1 MYQILLT
8 RRYLVSK
15 IMPMLAA
22 AAVLLCTAM
31 VLIVWSV
38 MGGFLT
44 MLINSGRTVVGDVII
59 AWPNAGF
66 AHYDDLINRL
76 EQDPQIKAA
85 TPIIETYGI
94 ISLPDGRKETI
105 ILRGIDG
112 ESYARVTAFEDT
124 IYWKPLDAPL
134 EKDTARLDPR
144 LDLLSGASLQ
154 RMRSEGLTLTKIDPK
169 TGAESAALVMG
180 IEVSGF
186 NRRRPEGYYIPI
198 QRERTTPDGEVDWI
212 DTFLPRDG
220 RLLVSVAPLNTE
232 GAGADVVSLASRYF
246 PVANEFQSGLFEL
259 DQRMVLLRLD
269 ACQEMLKLGEARR
282 IVRDAQGPV
291 VLPDPTDPNEETF
304 DEPGTRTVVD
314 PARVTHVFVR
324 GQGDMSRGDAAIAL
338 ADRCRAIYRQFAA
351 DHGGQVPRAGDI
363 VILTWEDR
371 NRTMINAV
379 RQETALL
386 LFLFMIISL
395 VAVFLI
401 LAIFWSMVAEKTKDI
416 GVLRAVGASAPGVA
430 GLWIAYGLAIG
441 LVGGALGVGL
451 AYLVVNNINPIHDW
465 LGRTL
470 NIVIWDPAVYYFPR
484 IPSEVDPAKAI
495 IVFVGAVISSV
506 LGAFVPAVRAAC
518 MAPVRA
524 LRFE

>member
-1 MYQILLT
+1 MYQLLLT

-22 AAVLLCTAM
+22 VAVLLCTAM

-38 MGGFLT
+38 MGGFLN

-66 AHYDDLINRL
+66 AHYDDLIKRL
-76 EQDPQIKAA
+76 ESDPEIKAA
-85 TPIIETYGI
+85 TPVIETYGI
-94 ISLPDGRKETI
+94 LSLPDGRKETI
-105 ILRGIDG
+105 ILRGVDG
-112 ESYARVTAFEDT
+112 ESYARVTAFADT
-124 IYWKPLDAPL
+124 IYWKPLSAPL

-144 LDLLSGASLQ
+144 LDIMSHESLV
-154 RMRSEGLTLTKIDPK
+154 RMQAQGLALTKPDPK
-169 TGAESAALVMG
+169 TGQESAALVMG

-198 QRERTTPDGEVDWI
+198 QRERTAPDGTIEWVDS
-212 DTFLPRDG
+212 FLPRDG
-220 RLLVSVAPLNTE
+220 RLLISVAPLNTE

-269 ACQEMLKLGEARR
+269 ACQEMLKLGAARR
-282 IVRDAQGPV
+282 IVRGDQGPA
-291 VLPDPTDPNEETF
+291 VLPVPSDPDEETF
-304 DEPGTRTVVD
+304 DEPGLRTVED

-324 GQGDMSRGDAAIAL
+324 GMGDMSQGQAAVAL
-338 ADRCRAIYRQFAA
+338 ADRCRDIYRQFAA
-351 DHGGQVPRAGDI
+351 DHAGEVPRAGDI
-363 VILTWEDR
+363 IIHTWEDR
-371 NRTMINAV
+371 NRTMISAV

-416 GVLRAVGASAPGVA
+416 GVLRAVGASAPGIA
-430 GLWIAYGLAIG
+430 GLWIGYGLAIG
-441 LVGGALGVGL
+441 LVGGVLGVGL
-451 AYLVVNNINPIHDW
+451 AYLVVYNINPIHDW
-465 LGRTL
+465 LGRAL

-484 IPSEVDPAKAI
+484 IPSEVDPGKAT
-495 IVFVGAVISSV
+495 IVFIGAVISSV
-506 LGAFVPAVRAAC
+506 LGAFVPAFRAAL
-518 MAPVRA
+518 MSPVRA